1 MSDSRPP
8 NEFVRAWR
16 ILFVC
21 MGNIC
26 RSPTAEGM
34 LRQRLVEAG
43 LDARV
48 AVDSCGT
55 GDWHI
60 GKPPD
65 PRALQA
71 AADRGIDLGGLR
83 GRQLTVEDFMRFDE
97 ILVMDADN
105 LERALALRPVGSKA
119 RVSRLLSYAGQ
130 PDADVPDP
138 YFGGEAGFQQVLDQL
153 ELAVEGLATSLR
165 QRLGF
170 V

>member
-1 MSDSRPP
+1 MSDSLP
-8 NEFVRAWR
+8 EWR

-65 PRALQA
+65 PRAIQA
-71 AADRGIDLGGLR
+71 AAERGVDLSDLR
-83 GRQLTVEDFMRFDE
+83 GRQLQVRDFADHDE
-97 ILVMDADN
+97 ILVMDSDN
-105 LERALALRPVGSKA
+105 LARVMALQPSESRAQ
-119 RVSRLLSYAGQ
+119 VSRLLSYAGQ
-130 PDADVPDP
+130 SHADQPDQDVPDP
-138 YFGGEAGFQQVLDQL
+138 YFGGEAGFQQVLDLL
-153 ELAVEGLATSLR
+153 EIAVEGVMTALR
-165 QRLGF
+165 QRLGRA
-170 V
+170 